1 MGLIE
6 AEMSIKAM
14 MFVSGFGLYCYEELS
29 ILGMLLSLLNLVK
42 PETLERYMQQ
52 EGDAIR
58 YLR

>member
-14 MFVSGFGLYCYEELS
+14 MFVSGFGLCYEELS
-29 ILGMLLSLLNLVK
+29 FLGMLLSLLNLVK
-42 PETLERYMQQ
+42 PETLERDMQQ